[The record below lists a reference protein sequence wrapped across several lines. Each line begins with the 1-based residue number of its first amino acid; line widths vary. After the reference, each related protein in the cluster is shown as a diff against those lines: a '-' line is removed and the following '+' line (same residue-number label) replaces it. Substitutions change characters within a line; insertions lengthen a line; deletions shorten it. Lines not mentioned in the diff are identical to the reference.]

1 MSYLEHFRELRNRLI
16 YCFIFLFICFF
27 IFFYNAQYLGSLLA
41 KPLYELMDDSEQKRM
56 IFTGLPEVFISY
68 LKIALFASILTSFP
82 FFILQFSLFI
92 SPALY
97 KKEKA
102 FFLPVFFLVPILFFT
117 GVLFAYFI
125 LVPVIW
131 NFFISFQVMQTEN
144 YFSIEL
150 ESRFGE
156 YMKLI
161 MYLLFSC
168 GISFLFPIFLII
180 LSKLK
185 IINVEILRKQRK
197 FFIIGILIFS
207 AVFTPPDIIS
217 QIGIA
222 LPLLIF
228 FEIAILLIEFLNKK
242 K

>member
-1 MSYLEHFRELRNRLI
+1 MLS
-16 YCFIFLFICFF
+16 
-27 IFFYNAQYLGSLLA
+27 
-41 KPLYELMDDSEQKRM
+41 KPLYNLIGDSEQKRM

-68 LKIALFASILTSFP
+68 LKIALFASVLTSFP

-97 KKEKA
+97 KKEKT
-102 FFLPVFFLVPILFFT
+102 FFMPMFFLVPVLFFT

-125 LVPVIW
+125 LIPVIW
-131 NFFISFQVMQTEN
+131 SFFISFQIPQTDN

-168 GISFLFPIFLII
+168 GLSFLFPIFLII

-185 IINVEILRKQRK
+185 VISVEILRKQRK

-207 AVFTPPDIIS
+207 AVFTPPDIVS